1 MTQKADSLPYCTKV
15 PKGSLISFLGSIAIH
30 TLPLT
35 SLGLNGALS
44 RNGPGRDD
52 WLWPIYL
59 KAQQWGQPRCWAV
72 WEWSGQNRNC
82 FVLPTPRL
90 MGSALRSSPHV
101 ALLVFPVH
109 VLPTVSKGVPGHI
122 HLLEA
127 EIRSRPGSW
136 VSKKQSLHIS
146 QL

>member
-1 MTQKADSLPYCTKV
+1 MTQKADSLPYCKKV
-15 PKGSLISFLGSIAIH
+15 PKGSLTSFLGSIAIH

-35 SLGLNGALS
+35 SLGLNGALC

-59 KAQQWGQPRCWAV
+59 KAQQWGQPSCWAGS
-72 WEWSGQNRNC
+72 EWSGQSRNC
-82 FVLPTPRL
+82 FVLPTSISGGLPC
-90 MGSALRSSPHV
+90 GSSPHV
-101 ALLVFPVH
+101 ALPVFSVH
-109 VLPTVSKGVPGHI
+109 VLPTVSKGVPCHI

-136 VSKKQSLHIS
+136 VSKKHLSVH
-146 QL
+146 